1 MAQTSNFTVIS
12 GLIGAASTGGGFPS
26 EELLPLVYDE
36 LRDLAA
42 RRLAGHGSTGTL
54 QASALVHEARLRLAG
69 ANARPWNSKAYG
81 RTLRNDSAIGS
92 SLCSLAVCQ
101 RVGVITNRL
110 TIDDPSKSAKDK

>member
-42 RRLAGHGSTGTL
+42 RRMAGHGSTGI
-54 QASALVHEARLRLAG
+54 RLAG

-110 TIDDPSKSAKDK
+110 TIDDPSKSA